1 MSDNKQDQTLF
12 QEAMTPPDTVFVM
25 PQIEEDVPMPSKNSH
40 TTPKMTAAEELT
52 IRTHT
57 IKKLSDLE
65 GNTLEPS
72 TEEIEDAEEIAR
84 EIMENP
90 NLKIEYGNYP
100 NETIAYLAGL
110 VSQTSHMVAKDL
122 ADIKLSVLNGLLQ
135 EAATATNPKDRISA
149 WSKIGEI
156 DGVDAFKRKTEVTH
170 ITKSGKELEEEL
182 KKTIDELKGKVIE
195 GEHEIVEEED
205 DD

>member
-1 MSDNKQDQTLF
+1 MSDNTVIPHIEENIPLPKNAREALPEMSVQEELEVRAKTIKLIADIQDQNIEPTA
-12 QEAMTPPDTVFVM
+12 QEMKD
-25 PQIEEDVPMPSKNSH
+25 
-40 TTPKMTAAEELT
+40 AAEMAT
-52 IRTHT
+52 QMM
-57 IKKLSDLE
+57 SD
-65 GNTLEPS
+65 PS
-72 TEEIEDAEEIAR
+72 
-84 EIMENP
+84 
-90 NLKIEYGNYP
+90 LKPDYANYP

-135 EAATATNPKDRISA
+135 EAATAKNAKDRISA
-149 WSKIGEI
+149 WSKIGDI

-182 KKTIDELKGKVIE
+182 KRTIEELKGKVID
-195 GEHEIVEEED
+195 GEIVEND

>member
-1 MSDNKQDQTLF
+1 MTESNQTIVVPHIEDNIPIPKNAR
-12 QEAMTPPDTVFVM
+12 EALPELTPD
-25 PQIEEDVPMPSKNSH
+25 
-40 TTPKMTAAEELT
+40 EELKV
-52 IRTHT
+52 RAST
-57 IKKLSDLE
+57 IKVISDIKGE
-65 GNTLEPS
+65 AIEPS
-72 TEEIEDAEEIAR
+72 EDEMGTAETIAQ
-84 EIMENP
+84 EMMKNP
-90 NLKIEYGNYP
+90 SLKPDYANYP

-135 EAATATNPKDRISA
+135 EAALAKSSRERISA

-182 KKTIDELKGKVIE
+182 LKTIEELKGKVIE

>member
-25 PQIEEDVPMPSKNSH
+25 PQIDEDVPMPSKNSH
-40 TTPKMTAAEELT
+40 ATPKMTAAEELT
-52 IRTHT
+52 VRTHT
-57 IKKLSDLE
+57 IKELSDLE

-182 KKTIDELKGKVIE
+182 KKTINELKGKVIE

>member
-1 MSDNKQDQTLF
+1 MSDNTVIPHIEENIPLPKNAREALPEMSVQEELEVRAKTIKLIADIQDQNIEPTA
-12 QEAMTPPDTVFVM
+12 QEMKD
-25 PQIEEDVPMPSKNSH
+25 
-40 TTPKMTAAEELT
+40 AAEMAT
-52 IRTHT
+52 QMM
-57 IKKLSDLE
+57 SD
-65 GNTLEPS
+65 PS
-72 TEEIEDAEEIAR
+72 
-84 EIMENP
+84 
-90 NLKIEYGNYP
+90 LKPDYANYP

-135 EAATATNPKDRISA
+135 EAATAKNSKDRISA
-149 WSKIGEI
+149 WSKIGDI

-182 KKTIDELKGKVIE
+182 RRTIEELKGKVID
-195 GEHEIVEEED
+195 GEIVDND